1 MGRELQKEPMKD
13 NDKPTARDETVIPVV
28 EERIEVGKR
37 LVDTGRTLRVQK
49 HVQEVPAQL
58 REELAVET
66 VSVERVPVG
75 RTVSEPPAVRQE
87 GEFTIIP
94 VVEERL
100 VVRKELVLVE
110 EVRIRRQHTTRPWED
125 SVTLRKESARVE
137 RFDPATQQWRPEQ
150 DG

>member
-1 MGRELQKEPMKD
+1 MN
-13 NDKPTARDETVIPVV
+13 NDKPTARDETVISVV
-28 EERIEVGKR
+28 EERLEVGKR

-49 HVQEVPAQL
+49 HVREVPVQL
-58 REELAVET
+58 REELAGET

-75 RTVSEPPAVRQE
+75 RAVSEPPAVRQE

-110 EVRIRRQHTTRPWED
+110 EVRIHRRQAVRAWE
-125 SVTLRKESARVE
+125 ESATVRMESVDIE

-150 DG
+150 DS

>member
-1 MGRELQKEPMKD
+1 MN
-13 NDKPTARDETVIPVV
+13 NDKPTARDETLISVV
-28 EERIEVGKR
+28 EERLEVGKR

-49 HVQEVPAQL
+49 HVREMPVQL

-110 EVRIRRQHTTRPWED
+110 EVRIHRRQAVRAWE
-125 SVTLRKESARVE
+125 ESATVRQESVDIE

-150 DG
+150 DS